1 MSSTPP
7 FGFFDP
13 EILATLEQT
22 FNATWP
28 VLEAHEPCL
37 DSEKEAELKLGL
49 SRDASSTRRRGRDR
63 CRSATKV
70 RFGETTANAACICSF
85 ELYRKIATDMNA
97 RLVFYALKWRHGFN
111 SRT

>member
-13 EILATLEQT
+13 EMLATLEQT

-49 SRDASSTRRRGRDR
+49 SRTLVALVAEGVTDVDRLRKFALERLPLTPPASAASS
-63 CRSATKV
+63 S
-70 RFGETTANAACICSF
+70 TAK
-85 ELYRKIATDMNA
+85 LQPT
-97 RLVFYALKWRHGFN
+97 
-111 SRT
+111 

>member
-13 EILATLEQT
+13 EMLATLEQT

-49 SRDASSTRRRGRDR
+49 SRTLVALVAEGVTDADRLRKFVLERLPLTPPAPVASS
-63 CRSATKV
+63 S
-70 RFGETTANAACICSF
+70 
-85 ELYRKIATDMNA
+85 IAKLQPT
-97 RLVFYALKWRHGFN
+97 
-111 SRT
+111 